1 MDPPYPI
8 IKPAPRTGQSKLIV
22 ADMPAIDHHWA
33 EPAPA
38 VYPAQSK
45 QPAGDG
51 GWHWTMEE
59 ATSWAGTHGH
69 IETLKM
75 LAVDWERQVRALSTL
90 VHARQP
96 QLPSRERL
104 RSIQRSPP
112 RDTRPGS
119 CRKRLPGATLRPLH
133 EYPPL
138 RAAFPSPEPTVT
150 SSTGSSHASDHFP
163 RTLLQPIVLRNHPV
177 SSGYSSYPRL
187 IIPQNRFR
195 RFDIA
200 ILTTPHGF
208 RMVPGAQ
215 LGTRYARDHL
225 HALARGLGVS
235 LT

>member
-138 RAAFPSPEPTVT
+138 RAAFPRPFRLQSPP
-150 SSTGSSHASDHFP
+150 SHPQPAH
-163 RTLLQPIVLRNHPV
+163 RTP
-177 SSGYSSYPRL
+177 
-187 IIPQNRFR
+187 
-195 RFDIA
+195 
-200 ILTTPHGF
+200 LTTSHERSCNQSYFATIPF
-208 RMVPGAQ
+208 RAVIRPIRA
-215 LGTRYARDHL
+215 
-225 HALARGLGVS
+225 
-235 LT
+235 